1 MAHAR
6 LYVHTAGREGD
17 EDGEQSAEILDE
29 PVHVRVRREKGM
41 LLASS
46 SRPNK
51 GAFAAAKDA
60 MEESSEGGGS

>member
-1 MAHAR
+1 M
-6 LYVHTAGREGD
+6 YVHTPGREGD
-17 EDGEQSAEILDE
+17 DDEEQSAEILDE

-46 SRPNK
+46 SRLTN
-51 GAFAAAKDA
+51 AVSAAAEDA